1 MNNEKSEKKKLFGID
16 FKKSLTR
23 KENLCKRLQNQC
35 FSQVRKRMLKRTM
48 LNPLLPQV

>member
-23 KENLCKRLQNQC
+23 KENLCKRLQRQC
-35 FSQVRKRMLKRTM
+35 FSQVRKRMLKRTT
-48 LNPLLPQV
+48 LTHLLPQV

>member
-35 FSQVRKRMLKRTM
+35 FSQVRKRMLKRAT
-48 LNPLLPQV
+48 LTPLLP